1 MCKEC
6 GCGLTTALTC
16 PICGGNVVL
25 VDGEAICLVCG
36 SLPDLAHDLSSQGQT
51 HPHEHSH
58 EHPHDH
64 AHGHSHEIIEHA
76 HDHIAEHAPSDDET
90 KLLRLLP
97 YWIEHNEEH
106 AGSFRRWAKVAR
118 GLGQAEVA
126 ERMEAAV
133 ACMEACNEELRAA
146 LDLLP

>member
-6 GCGLTTALTC
+6 GCGMTTALTC
-16 PICGGNVVL
+16 PACGGNVVL
-25 VDGEAICLVCG
+25 IDGEAVCLVCG
-36 SLPDLAHDLSSQGQT
+36 TSPDLAGDPSHQAHS
-51 HPHEHSH
+51 HEHPH

-64 AHGHSHEIIEHA
+64 AHVHAHELTEHA
-76 HDHIAEHAPSDDET
+76 HAPTAVHAPSEDEI

-106 AGSFRRWAKVAR
+106 AGSFRRWAEVAR
-118 GLGQAEVA
+118 GLGQTEVA

-133 ACMEACNEELRAA
+133 ARMEACNEELRAA
-146 LDLLP
+146 LDLLQ

>member
-16 PICGGNVVL
+16 TACGGNMVL
-25 VDGEAICLVCG
+25 VDGEAVCLVCG
-36 SLPDLAHDLSSQGQT
+36 ASPDQVLDPSHQA
-51 HPHEHSH
+51 HPHEHLHEHAH
-58 EHPHDH
+58 EHPHEHPH
-64 AHGHSHEIIEHA
+64 AHA
-76 HDHIAEHAPSDDET
+76 PTAAHAPSEDEI

-106 AGSFRRWAKVAR
+106 AGSFRRWAEVAR

-133 ACMEACNEELRAA
+133 ARMEACNEELRAA
-146 LDLLP
+146 LDLLK

>member
-6 GCGLTTALTC
+6 GCGLATALTC
-16 PICGGNVVL
+16 PICGGNMVL
-25 VDGEAICLVCG
+25 VDGEAICPVCESSPG
-36 SLPDLAHDLSSQGQT
+36 PAGDLSLQGQA
-51 HPHEHSH
+51 HSHEHPR

-64 AHGHSHEIIEHA
+64 AHGHSHELTEHA
-76 HDHIAEHAPSDDET
+76 HDHTAERASSDDQV

-106 AGSFRRWAKVAR
+106 AGSFQRWAEVAR
-118 GLGQAEVA
+118 GLGQTEVA

-133 ACMEACNEELRAA
+133 ARMEACNEELRAA
-146 LDLLP
+146 LDLLK